1 MDNHHEKRTEMPEI
15 NPEIPENAVRLYG
28 ETDAMDDFPVLK
40 AFQQYIDAEQSKARK
55 RLLSLGVFFGALMIV
70 VISVF
75 VMLLL
80 NVSTKNQEL
89 NDRLVEF
96 AMKERDRQPAGAP
109 VVVQPPQDNSAILAL
124 TSKIEAMQKELAES
138 REKAAKAAA
147 DEAERIRQEAA
158 KPKGPTPE
166 ELEIKRLK
174 ALLDAEKEKQSA
186 ERERQRQAELEE
198 YRRKH
203 YPELYEEKKQK
214 PAKPAVQKKRRIL
227 PEEKETDDTDDLLK
241 EVDRILEDGEAI
253 SYYESDESETAKAP
267 SPNKAPSP
275 KRKPAP
281 APKEYSIPVD
291 IRGSSTHW
299 SVPND

>member
-1 MDNHHEKRTEMPEI
+1 MDNQHDKRTEMPEI
-15 NPEIPENAVRLYG
+15 NTEIPENAVRLYG

-40 AFQQYIDAEQSKARK
+40 AFQQYIDSEQAKARK
-55 RLLSLGVFFGALMIV
+55 RMLLLAVFFGILMIA

-75 VMLLL
+75 VILLL
-80 NVSTKNQEL
+80 NVSAKNQAL
-89 NDRLVEF
+89 NDRMFEF
-96 AMKERDRQPAGAP
+96 ALKERDRQPAGSA

-124 TSKIEAMQKELAES
+124 TSKIEALQKELAES

-186 ERERQRQAELEE
+186 EREKQRQAELEK

-203 YPELYEEKKQK
+203 YPELYEERK
-214 PAKPAVQKKRRIL
+214 PAKPAVQKKRSTQ
-227 PEEKETDDTDDLLK
+227 PEEKKKDDTDDLLE

-253 SYYESDESETAKAP
+253 SYYESDEPEAA
-267 SPNKAPSP
+267 KAPSP
-275 KRKPAP
+275 KRTPAP
-281 APKEYSIPVD
+281 APKKYSIPVD
-291 IRGSSTHW
+291 VRGSSTHW

>member
-1 MDNHHEKRTEMPEI
+1 MDNQHEKRTEMPEI
-15 NPEIPENAVRLYG
+15 NPGIPENAVRLYG

-40 AFQQYIDAEQSKARK
+40 AFQQYIDAEQAKARK
-55 RLLSLGVFFGALMIV
+55 RMLLLAVFFGMLMIA

-75 VMLLL
+75 VILLL
-80 NVSTKNQEL
+80 NVSAKNQEL
-89 NDRLVEF
+89 NDRMFEF
-96 AMKERDRQPAGAP
+96 AIKERDRQPAGSA

-124 TSKIEAMQKELAES
+124 TSKIEALQKELAES

-203 YPELYEEKKQK
+203 YPELYEEKK
-214 PAKPAVQKKRRIL
+214 PAKPAVQKKKSARH
-227 PEEKETDDTDDLLK
+227 EVKEPDDTDDLLE
-241 EVDRILEDGEAI
+241 EVDRILEDSEAI
-253 SYYESDESETAKAP
+253 SYYESDEPKTD
-267 SPNKAPSP
+267 KAPSP
-275 KRKPAP
+275 KRSPAP
-281 APKEYSIPVD
+281 APKKYSIPVD
-291 IRGSSTHW
+291 VRGSSTHW

>member
-1 MDNHHEKRTEMPEI
+1 MDSHTPRRAEMPEI
-15 NPEIPENAVRLYG
+15 DPEIPENAVRLYG
-28 ETDAMDDFPVLK
+28 ESDAMDDFPVLK
-40 AFQQYIDAEQSKARK
+40 AFQQYIDAEQAKSRK
-55 RLLSLGVFFGALMIV
+55 RLLTLGIFFGALMIV

-124 TSKIEAMQKELAES
+124 TAKIEAMQKELIESQRAE
-138 REKAAKAAA
+138 KAAA
-147 DEAERIRQEAA
+147 DEAERIRKEAA
-158 KPKGPTPE
+158 KPKGPTPQ

-174 ALLDAEKEKQSA
+174 ALLAAEQEKHSA
-186 ERERQRQAELEE
+186 EREKQRQAELEE

-203 YPELYEEKKQK
+203 YPELYKEKK
-214 PAKPAVQKKRRIL
+214 PAKPAVQKRRPQ
-227 PEEKETDDTDDLLK
+227 PEPEDDTDDLLE
-241 EVDRILEDGEAI
+241 EVDRILEDSEAI
-253 SYYESDESETAKAP
+253 SYYDSDSLETAKAP
-267 SPNKAPSP
+267 SKKHAPA
-275 KRKPAP
+275 AP
-281 APKEYSIPVD
+281 APKKYSIPVD
-291 IRGSSTHW
+291 VRGSSTRW

>member
-1 MDNHHEKRTEMPEI
+1 MDNHTESHAEMPGFDS
-15 NPEIPENAVRLYG
+15 EIPENAVRLYG
-28 ETDAMDDFPVLK
+28 ESDAMDNFPVLK
-40 AFQQYIDAEQSKARK
+40 AFQQYIDAEQAKARK
-55 RLLSLGVFFGALMIV
+55 RMLLLGVFFGALMIV

-124 TSKIEAMQKELAES
+124 TSKIEAMQKELIES
-138 REKAAKAAA
+138 QKAEKAAS
-147 DEAERIRQEAA
+147 DEAERIRREAA
-158 KPKGPTPE
+158 KPKGPTPQ

-174 ALLDAEKEKQSA
+174 ALLAAEQEKHSA

-203 YPELYEEKKQK
+203 YPELYEEKK
-214 PAKPAVQKKRRIL
+214 PAKPAVQKRRSRPE
-227 PEEKETDDTDDLLK
+227 PEEDDTDDLLE
-241 EVDRILEDGEAI
+241 EVDRILEDSEAI
-253 SYYESDESETAKAP
+253 SYFDSEAKAP
-267 SPNKAPSP
+267 SKKRALAPT
-275 KRKPAP
+275 K
-281 APKEYSIPVD
+281 KEYSIPVD
-291 IRGSSTHW
+291 VRGSSTRW